1 MTTIAALARP
11 ELAKQPVYEPG
22 KPIEDVAREL
32 GLSVSDI
39 TKLASNENPFG
50 SSPLAMVAAQRA
62 LANGELYPD
71 GDCVAL
77 RVRLAEHWQLSL
89 RQFVVGNGSNEII
102 ELIGHAFLRPG
113 DEVVMGSCAFVV
125 YKLVALLFGAKP
137 VEVPMRDDQA
147 HDLDAMLA
155 AVTPHTRLV
164 FVDSPNNP
172 TGGAHTQVE
181 LLAFAR
187 ALPEHV
193 VLCIDEAYAEY
204 LDPTAAPDLRELIAE
219 GRHVICLRTFSKIY
233 GLAGLRVGYGYA
245 SEELVGLLNRV
256 RQPFNVNA
264 ISQAAA
270 RAALDDVDFVARCR
284 RENAEGLRQ
293 LEAGLSERG
302 VEFVPSAANFIL
314 LKVGDG
320 VGCFRWMQTQGMIVR
335 PVASYGLPEWIRLT
349 VGTAAQN
356 TRFLALLDEFLVRTA
371 KS

>member
-1 MTTIAALARP
+1 MSTLSALARP
-11 ELAKQPVYEPG
+11 ELATQPVYEPG

-32 GLSVSDI
+32 GLAVADI

-50 SSPLAMVAAQRA
+50 PSPLGIAAAQHA
-62 LANGELYPD
+62 LTHSELYPD

-77 RVRLAEHWQLSL
+77 RARLAAYWQLSP
-89 RQFVVGNGSNEII
+89 RAFVVGNGSNEII
-102 ELIGHAFLRPG
+102 ELLGHAFLRPG

-125 YKLVALLFGAKP
+125 YKLVSLLFGAKP
-137 VEVPMRDDQA
+137 VEVPMRADFA

-155 AVTPHTRLV
+155 AVTAHTRLV
-164 FVDSPNNP
+164 FVASPNNP
-172 TGGAHTQVE
+172 TGRAHSQAE

-187 ALPEHV
+187 ALPPHV

-204 LDPTAAPDLRELIAE
+204 LDPAAAPDLRELIAE
-219 GRHVICLRTFSKIY
+219 GRHVICLRTFSKVY
-233 GLAGLRVGYGYA
+233 GLAGLRIGYGYA

-284 RENAEGLRQ
+284 RENARGLRQ
-293 LEAGLSERG
+293 LEAGLAERG
-302 VEFVPSAANFIL
+302 VEFLASAANFIL

-320 VGCFRWMQTQGMIVR
+320 VRCFQWMQTQGMIVR

-356 TRFLALLDEFLVRTA
+356 ARFLSLLDEFLA
-371 KS
+371 KARS